1 MAASVSRISALLL
14 LGGAALATSACSK
27 VKGYQGYISD
37 AVLMDSI
44 QPGVDNRASVEKTL
58 GRPTFGG
65 GFETGEWYYVSRQ
78 TRNYAFSIPKPHE
91 QTVLHVRFDSTG
103 NVASVNKTGL
113 DQVASISPD
122 GDKTPTLGRDRG
134 FFEDLFGNIGS
145 VGSVGQG
152 GGTADNPN

>member
-78 TRNYAFSIPKPHE
+78 TRQYSFATPKPSQ
-91 QTVLHVRFDSTG
+91 QTVLRIRFDQAG
-103 NVASVNKTGL
+103 NVVAVDRAGV
-113 DQVASISPD
+113 DQVASINPD
-122 GDKTPTLGRDRG
+122 NDKTPTLGKDRG
-134 FFEDLFGNIGS
+134 FFEDLFGNIGQ

-152 GGTADNPN
+152 GGSTDNPN